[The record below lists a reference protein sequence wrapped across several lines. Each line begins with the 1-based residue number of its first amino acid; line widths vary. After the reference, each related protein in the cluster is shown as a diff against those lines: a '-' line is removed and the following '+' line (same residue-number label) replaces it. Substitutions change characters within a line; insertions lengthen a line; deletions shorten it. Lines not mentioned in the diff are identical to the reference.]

1 MHTMIQAARIL
12 LLICSLSGYLG
23 VVWKKGKIQTEFVP
37 VFVFTTIACVVY
49 FFGLAD
55 ILWIG
60 SLIVFLLGL
69 VFFFLW
75 VVLLFKRK
83 LVFFIQAPLF
93 LTLFVVGSLPFFYQL
108 LHSTLI
114 HYDNFSHW
122 AIVLKQI
129 LSTNAFPDAASELID
144 FKNYPLG
151 TTSFLYYVCRFA
163 GEDQG
168 IMLAGQGIM
177 IFSCFYALFGI
188 IRQKQ
193 RFLLYGFLAA
203 GLLVLSIFNI
213 TIRINNLLVDFLLPI
228 VTLVLFAII
237 YRCKNKLNQA
247 CVVVVPIAGFL
258 MIIKNTGVIYA
269 GMGLMYL
276 VFQWI
281 KNRDKN
287 FLKRG
292 LAVGLTIAASLV
304 PFLLWSHHTTVKFRG
319 VENKFETSLNQIALS
334 GGGKN
339 SDEIR
344 QISTLFFQSV
354 FDIHSRPFMGI
365 LGFHLAVLAA
375 TLIGGVVLKKKWNIW
390 KVLIALDGVLVIYYL
405 GILALYLYS
414 MPLDEAIRLAGFDRY
429 ASSIVIL
436 FAGGLIL
443 CGTVDIE
450 HSFYYQENQMPAY
463 RAFKSVESK
472 GWYQKG
478 VIVCLAVAVILLL
491 SEYNGMDIIRKGTQ
505 NTLPYKVCKIT
516 GDRWYR
522 NGLVDKNRY
531 LFYASDENS
540 QVTNYYLQYIGKY
553 MLYASQV
560 DGICAFYEDNLIH
573 LLHRYEYLVIVESD
587 VQEKYLLKK
596 HFSVT
601 GETGVY
607 QIHIS
612 GDKVALEKIDL

>member
-1 MHTMIQAARIL
+1 MHTMMQAVRIL
-12 LLICSLSGYLG
+12 LLICSLAGYLA
-23 VVWKKGKIQTEFVP
+23 VVHNKGKIQTEFVP

-69 VFFFLW
+69 VLFVLFGGLFL
-75 VVLLFKRK
+75 KRK
-83 LVFFIQAPLF
+83 FVISIQTPLF
-93 LTLFVVGSLPFFYQL
+93 LILFVVGSLPFFYQL

-122 AIVLKQI
+122 AIVLKQM
-129 LSTNAFPDAASELID
+129 LSTNAFPDATSELID

-151 TTSFLYYVCRFA
+151 STSFLYYICRFGGA
-163 GEDQG
+163 DQG
-168 IMLAGQGIM
+168 IMLAGQGIL

-188 IRQKQ
+188 IRQKH
-193 RFLLYGFLAA
+193 RFLLYGFLGA
-203 GLLVLSIFNI
+203 GLSVLSIFNI

-237 YRCKNKLNQA
+237 YRYQTKLKKA
-247 CVVVVPIAGFL
+247 CMVVVPIAGFL
-258 MIIKNTGVIYA
+258 MIVKNTGVIYA
-269 GMGLMYL
+269 GIGLLYL

-281 KNRDKN
+281 KNRDKE
-287 FLKRG
+287 FLKNG
-292 LAVGLTIAASLV
+292 LTVGLTIGASFV
-304 PFLLWSHHTTVKFRG
+304 PFLLWSYHTAVKFQG
-319 VENKFETSLNQIALS
+319 VENKFETSINQIGLN
-334 GGGKN
+334 GGGK
-339 SDEIR
+339 DPEEIR

-354 FDIHSRPFMGI
+354 FDIHSRPFLGI

-375 TLIGGVVLKKKWNIW
+375 TLFAGVVLKKKWNIW
-390 KVLIALDGVLVIYYL
+390 KALIALDGVLLVYYL

-414 MPLDEAIRLAGFDRY
+414 MPLDEAIRLAGFERY

-450 HSFYYQENQMPAY
+450 RSFYYSDNQMPAY

-478 VIVCLAVAVILLL
+478 VILCLAVAVTLLL
-491 SEYNGMDIIRKGTQ
+491 SEYNGMDTIRKGAQ
-505 NTLPYKVCKIT
+505 NTLPYKVYKIT

-522 NGLVDKNRY
+522 NGLVDENRY
-531 LFYASDENS
+531 LFYASDVDS

-573 LLHRYEYLVIVESD
+573 LLHSYKYLVIVESD
-587 VQEKYLLKK
+587 EQEKNLLNKY
-596 HFSVT
+596 FSVT
-601 GETGVY
+601 GENGVY
-607 QIHIS
+607 EIHIS
-612 GDKVALEKIDL
+612 GDRVALEKINL